1 MGLIEDI
8 LREVERR
15 FGMSVITKKKVSKIK
30 KGNKT
35 MRTGIGAGGAGR
47 KRVIDMTGNDFLRK
61 RGLRR
66 DQANYVT
73 TLIRARADMMAIR
86 KMTMDPDVLNEIDA
100 MSGMIQDS
108 LEWIYAL
115 EEERGGAA

>member
-1 MGLIEDI
+1 MRLMEEI

-15 FGMSVITKKKVSKIK
+15 FGISVTTKVSKSK
-30 KGNKT
+30 KGNET
-35 MRTGIGAGGAGR
+35 MRTGIGTGGAGR

-86 KMTMDPDVLNEIDA
+86 KMTMDPDVINEIDEL
-100 MSGMIQDS
+100 SEMIQDS
-108 LEWIYAL
+108 IEWIYAL